1 MTHRSFIS
9 PVFLQSLQYAPFCS
23 NFLTCSMLLLNIEYK
38 DVIHERDLKANRF
51 HVEEVKELRE
61 RILLIDSLSKD
72 KDDYYK
78 TIEETVEAMNHTIP
92 KLIND
97 KLDLKAQV
105 KEEEQKNMFMR
116 HEMIKMK
123 EKHLAEIGDE
133 LKRHAVEINRL
144 EQKRIDMGAMYDAEI
159 KNYLTVI
166 SGKDK
171 RILILKQTI

>member
-72 KDDYYK
+72 KDDYY
-78 TIEETVEAMNHTIP
+78 
-92 KLIND
+92 
-97 KLDLKAQV
+97 
-105 KEEEQKNMFMR
+105 
-116 HEMIKMK
+116 
-123 EKHLAEIGDE
+123 
-133 LKRHAVEINRL
+133 
-144 EQKRIDMGAMYDAEI
+144 
-159 KNYLTVI
+159 
-166 SGKDK
+166 
-171 RILILKQTI
+171 